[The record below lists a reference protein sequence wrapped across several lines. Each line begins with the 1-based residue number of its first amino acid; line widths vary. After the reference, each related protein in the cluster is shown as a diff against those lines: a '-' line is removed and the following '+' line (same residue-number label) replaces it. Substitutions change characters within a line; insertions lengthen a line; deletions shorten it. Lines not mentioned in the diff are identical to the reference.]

1 MTHVVVTIEYN
12 SNSRIDLALPLNI
25 PSHVL
30 ADAISKALELD
41 KVGKKNYSLIVKSEG
56 GLVRIPSQ
64 STLGEVGVLDGF
76 TLQLSHEKSASPSRK
91 TKRNACL
98 ETETGQTFTLNA
110 DSMLIGRKDTKRG
123 ILVDIDLTPLDSR
136 RIVTRKHAVFEK
148 KYNQWTLTDLGSANG
163 TWLNGQ
169 KLEVRQSY
177 PLQDGDEM
185 VFGRNG
191 VVLKF
196 LDQK

>member
-1 MTHVVVTIEYN
+1 MTHTVVTIEIDPKT
-12 SNSRIDLALPLNI
+12 RVDLALPLNI
-25 PSHVL
+25 PSQAL
-30 ADAISKALELD
+30 ADAITKALEVD
-41 KVGKKNYSLIVKSEG
+41 KDGKKNYSLIVKSEG

-76 TLQLSHEKSASPSRK
+76 TLQLSQEKSASPSRK
-91 TKRNACL
+91 IKRNAYL
-98 ETETGQTFTLNA
+98 ETETGQTFALDA

-123 ILVDIDLTPLDSR
+123 ILVDIDLTSLDSR

-148 KYNQWTLTDLGSANG
+148 KNNQWTLTDLGSVNG
-163 TWLNGQ
+163 TWLSGH
-169 KLEVRQSY
+169 KLEVHQSY

-196 LDQK
+196 LNQK